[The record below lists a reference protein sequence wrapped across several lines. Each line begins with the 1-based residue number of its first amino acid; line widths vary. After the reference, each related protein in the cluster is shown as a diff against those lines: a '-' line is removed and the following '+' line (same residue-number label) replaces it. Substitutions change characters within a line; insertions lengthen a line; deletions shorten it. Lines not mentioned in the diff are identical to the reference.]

1 MDILFINTTEEKGI
15 RNETNGTLL
24 LATKLLQAGF
34 IVDILRFY
42 QIESYLKD
50 YNTFIN
56 DITDKIIALNPKSVS
71 FYTSWPYYHFL
82 LRIAKEIKIRNS
94 KIIIIFG
101 GPQSSATA
109 YDTMKAMDYI
119 DYICTGEGES
129 TVVDFFNTILRNNS
143 VGIHNIPGLFYRKN
157 NVIKFNHTDIPICD
171 LNSLPHWDDNLYLSN
186 YKELD
191 SNITADNYFMP
202 IDAGRGCPYSCTFCC
217 TSYFW
222 RRNYRLKSPERI
234 VDDIEYFNKKFGI
247 TSFWFSHDAF
257 TSNKQLVSDVC
268 DYLIEKKLKIT
279 WRCTARIDCISEEL
293 ILKMKQAG
301 MTQIELGIESGSKR
315 MQKMINKNLN
325 LERAREMIEF
335 LIKNNIYTNLFFMY
349 GFPEETEEDLAETLE
364 MYFDVLDKGVN
375 GTSMSFCRFTP
386 MTDMTNK
393 YINELVLNDNIRI
406 LYRGIYGY
414 QEEYKMIKDNKKIFT
429 FFYHLN
435 TDLRNKY
442 QYLFLFNTIYQKF
455 PNSMKYLRAL
465 YKGDDLKF
473 YRDFYNNNRGAFEQE
488 MLHIGRFMRENAL
501 QFFYNTIKDFDEP
514 YIEKIKEIL
523 RYDYNLQKA
532 SLSREDIEIKDTYN
546 FSYIEF
552 SMKLPIE
559 EYSNMKTE
567 ILLEKKN
574 GKFNLKILSINV
586 N

>member
-1 MDILFINTTEEKGI
+1 
-15 RNETNGTLL
+15 
-24 LATKLLQAGF
+24 
-34 IVDILRFY
+34 
-42 QIESYLKD
+42 
-50 YNTFIN
+50 
-56 DITDKIIALNPKSVS
+56 
-71 FYTSWPYYHFL
+71 
-82 LRIAKEIKIRNS
+82 
-94 KIIIIFG
+94 
-101 GPQSSATA
+101 
-109 YDTMKAMDYI
+109 
-119 DYICTGEGES
+119 
-129 TVVDFFNTILRNNS
+129 
-143 VGIHNIPGLFYRKN
+143 
-157 NVIKFNHTDIPICD
+157 
-171 LNSLPHWDDNLYLSN
+171 
-186 YKELD
+186 
-191 SNITADNYFMP
+191 MP